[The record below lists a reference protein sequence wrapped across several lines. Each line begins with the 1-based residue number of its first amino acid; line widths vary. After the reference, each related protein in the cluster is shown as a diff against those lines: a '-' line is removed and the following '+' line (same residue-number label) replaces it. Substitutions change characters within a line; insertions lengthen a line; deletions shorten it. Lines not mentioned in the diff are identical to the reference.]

1 MQFKYVVLLILLVSG
16 MISCADDSLVPDAQ
30 VGGREVIIS
39 MELSVPERDS
49 VNISTRAIDLTAQV
63 SDFYLFIFDAG
74 SEKLV
79 SKYYFA
85 SGETN
90 SVSEYSTNAN
100 AVISR
105 NENGEAGTLS
115 NIITSSGERIIM
127 GVANVNMKVGSAI
140 LDDLNEVTNVT
151 GLKTALAKEP
161 TVTPS
166 TFTMSGYYSAGTA
179 LSDDGKVTISKD
191 GQLDGT
197 IHLVR
202 VDASIKFDVDTS
214 SDSQGKFTLASWQV
228 VNAPREVH
236 LFSTGEEVD
245 EAAYY
250 NSVTSYDFANK
261 GEFSF
266 YVQERCAG
274 AQKEVEAYGDRAAW
288 SEVKDS
294 GKESERKVFTNA
306 PSNATYVLLKGHF
319 SGKSYVTDENGKK
332 SDAPVTVDADV
343 QYYILLGENS
353 GNDYNSY
360 ITNRNTQ
367 YTYIVRVKGV
377 NEITVEVNT
386 KSENRPDAEGDVVIF
401 DGGQPVPFDSHYGTA
416 VLEFTKA
423 QIETA
428 KKLKSFGY
436 AVNTP
441 YGSIA
446 YREDDTETAE
456 QKRYS
461 NWVKFVKKTTSS
473 DGKYY
478 PYPYTKASKDNKK
491 IMTVK
496 EFLDDLKKNTSYDSN
511 NKVRYTVYVDE
522 NYYEKNPKTNDV
534 ASWKE
539 FVNTDDRKLLILAN
553 TKISSDGRS
562 SVTSAAYVLR
572 QKAIL
577 TIYNKDAS
585 GLNRAWGLE
594 SIEENLTEGSK
605 TMPKGT
611 NITSGQDEK
620 YGRKNTL
627 STVYYPNNENAWTTL
642 IDDRGYL
649 TFKIDKKAQNMIY
662 ACMQRNR
669 DLNGDGKITADE
681 VRWYVPSL
689 YQYQQMYIGMYG
701 INDQAARLYFN
712 EAIGDNRKW
721 EYKHYISSYNQQIL
735 WAEEGLSNGSKNDS
749 FDSKFYVRC
758 VRDLGVDVSETDR
771 DNIKWDDEN
780 QYQNIFTKSD
790 ETIEL
795 TYLNRASV
803 RESLESKEIDGHCTT
818 FSENNRPAIKF
829 TYNKSLTEKVKF
841 KDENTKAEDGRSTV
855 CGKTFGN
862 SWRIPTLTEVNIM
875 MQATSSETIKGDAEI
890 LLTRTKFEFWEW
902 NDQETKDNI
911 PTNSLVT
918 KWNSKGQDRYSGRY
932 AHVYKSL
939 FYLANGFSY
948 NWTRDGHGKLYNDG
962 TNDQNIQGKIRC
974 VRDGN

>member
-1 MQFKYVVLLILLVSG
+1 MKRNNLYMQFKYVVLLILLVSG

-343 QYYILLGENS
+343 QYYI
-353 GNDYNSY
+353 
-360 ITNRNTQ
+360 TNRNTQ

-522 NYYEKNPKTNDV
+522 NYYETNPKTNDV
-534 ASWKE
+534 ASWKD

-605 TMPKGT
+605 TMLKGT

-627 STVYYPNNENAWTTL
+627 STVYYPNNEKAWTTL

-649 TFKIDKKAQNMIY
+649 TFKIDEEAQNMIY

-701 INDQAARLYFN
+701 INDPAARLYFN
-712 EAIGDNRKW
+712 EAVGDNRKW

-758 VRDLGVDVSETDR
+758 VRDLGVDVFETDR
-771 DNIKWDDEN
+771 DNIKWNDEN

-790 ETIEL
+790 KTIEL

-829 TYNKSLTEKVKF
+829 TYNKDLTKSVKF
-841 KDENTKAEDGRSTV
+841 KEENTKAENGRSTV
-855 CGKTFGN
+855 CGKTFGS

-875 MQATSSETIKGDAEI
+875 MQATSPAEILGDAGT
-890 LLTRTKFEFWEW
+890 LLTRTKFEFW
-902 NDQETKDNI
+902 
-911 PTNSLVT
+911 
-918 KWNSKGQDRYSGRY
+918 KWNYMDTPDSIPENSHVKTWKDGKEVYSGRY
-932 AHVYKSL
+932 AHAYMKSASV
-939 FYLANGFSY
+939 FYLA
-948 NWTRDGHGKLYNDG
+948 TG
-962 TNDQNIQGKIRC
+962 TNQNIQGKIRC